1 MCNLVA
7 TFALQ
12 SYGFLSEKQKKKC
25 EKYTIQHYLGP
36 LNHIVSYRR
45 SVAVGEQWSYSHQKF
60 WPELNRFWPES
71 D

>member
-36 LNHIVSYRR
+36 LIILFRIDVR
-45 SVAVGEQWSYSHQKF
+45 SPSGSNGRTAIRNFGR
-60 WPELNRFWPES
+60 N
-71 D
+71 